1 MPSGTGLPGPGF
13 TLLRHGSTTSSSGQS
28 ETKASLT
35 LLLPVWAAIIAAF
48 ASAGVAWWNNRALN
62 SPERICALVLV
73 EAAKQANV
81 EEALAKLRRS
91 GLVPPPRYDGVAT
104 CRFN

>member
-1 MPSGTGLPGPGF
+1 MRSGTGLPGPGF
-13 TLLRHGSTTSSSGQS
+13 TLLRHGSTTGSGES

-35 LLLPVWAAIIAAF
+35 LLLPLWAAIIAAF

-73 EAAKQANV
+73 EAAKQDNV
-81 EEALAKLRRS
+81 EEALKELRRS

-104 CRFN
+104 CRFD